1 MLKKFIQKPF
11 RYSFYNISLCL
22 IVINCII
29 FALTSLFPQIK
40 GYLGLSPFGII
51 KYKMLWQPLSYM
63 FTHGNLTHLLSNMI
77 GLLFFGI
84 AIERA
89 IGSKEFALFYFS
101 TGIISGL
108 LSVLI
113 YVLTKNY
120 FAILI
125 GASGALY
132 AVMLAYAVIFPRSTV
147 YIFGIIPIS
156 SPIMVIAY
164 AGIEFFS
171 QFSTRQSNVAHTTHL
186 LGFLVAWIYFLVRMG
201 INPIKIWKNAYR

>member
-11 RYSFYNISLCL
+11 RYSFYNISLYL

-29 FALTSLFPQIK
+29 FALTSLFPQVK

-108 LSVLI
+108 L
-113 YVLTKNY
+113 
-120 FAILI
+120 
-125 GASGALY
+125 
-132 AVMLAYAVIFPRSTV
+132 
-147 YIFGIIPIS
+147 
-156 SPIMVIAY
+156 
-164 AGIEFFS
+164 FF
-171 QFSTRQSNVAHTTHL
+171 F
-186 LGFLVAWIYFLVRMG
+186 FL
-201 INPIKIWKNAYR
+201 

>member
-1 MLKKFIQKPF
+1 
-11 RYSFYNISLCL
+11 
-22 IVINCII
+22 
-29 FALTSLFPQIK
+29 
-40 GYLGLSPFGII
+40 
-51 KYKMLWQPLSYM
+51 M

-84 AIERA
+84 AVERA
-89 IGSKEFALFYFS
+89 IGSKEFALFYFL

-156 SPIMVIAY
+156 SPVMVIVY
-164 AGIEFFS
+164 AGLEFFS
-171 QFSTRQSNVAHTTHL
+171 QFSTRQSNIAHTTHL

>member
-1 MLKKFIQKPF
+1 MFTKFLRKPF
-11 RYSFYNISLCL
+11 RYSFCNISLYL

-29 FALTSLFPQIK
+29 FALTSLFPQVK

-84 AIERA
+84 AVERA
-89 IGSKEFALFYFS
+89 IGSKEFALFYFL
-101 TGIISGL
+101 TGI
-108 LSVLI
+108 
-113 YVLTKNY
+113 TKNY

-156 SPIMVIAY
+156 SPVMVIVY
-164 AGIEFFS
+164 AGLEFFS
-171 QFSTRQSNVAHTTHL
+171 QFSTRQSNIAHTTHL

>member
-1 MLKKFIQKPF
+1 MFKKFIRKPF
-11 RYSFYNISLCL
+11 RYSFCNISLYL
-22 IVINCII
+22 IVINCIV

-51 KYKMLWQPLSYM
+51 KYKMIWQPLSYM

-84 AIERA
+84 AIEKA
-89 IGSKEFALFYFS
+89 IGSKEFALFYFL

-113 YVLTKNY
+113 YVLTRNY

-156 SPIMVIAY
+156 SPVMVIVY
-164 AGIEFFS
+164 AGLEFFS
-171 QFSTRQSNVAHTTHL
+171 QLSRQSNVAHTTHL